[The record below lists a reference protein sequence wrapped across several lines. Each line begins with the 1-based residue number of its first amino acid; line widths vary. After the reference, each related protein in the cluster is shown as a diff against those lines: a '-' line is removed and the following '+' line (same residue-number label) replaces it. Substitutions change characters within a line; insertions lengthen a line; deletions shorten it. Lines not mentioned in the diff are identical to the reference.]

1 MTEPRWFESRAE
13 YVAATAAERESRRQD
28 ALRVAAQPVLRAH
41 CEVCAQDVDL
51 TVDTGLRFGS
61 AVNLREGL
69 VCPQCG
75 LNQRQRLLFAAA
87 LRTGA
92 TRGFVLERLTTFYA
106 RLAKRIPDL
115 VGSEYVDAA
124 LKSGEHVER
133 YGFVFLH
140 EDVTRLSFADASFDV
155 VVHGDVFEHVADY
168 RAGFRELVRVLRPG
182 GTTLF
187 TVPFMEHL
195 HDHDVRA
202 VIENGE
208 IRHLQPPEIHGNPI
222 DERGSLVFQVYG
234 WRLLGELR
242 DAGFRRAEI
251 GLGHDVARGYVPSNS
266 PFPNVMEAVLFRA
279 QR

>member
-13 YVAATAAERESRRQD
+13 YVAATAAERESRREE
-28 ALRVAAQPVLRAH
+28 ALRVAAQPVLRAY
-41 CEVCAQDVDL
+41 CEVCRQEVDL
-51 TVDTGLRFGS
+51 VVDVGLRFGA

-75 LNQRQRLLFAAA
+75 LNQRQRLLFAATE
-87 LRTGA
+87 RTRA
-92 TRGFVLERLTTFYA
+92 TRALVLERLTAFYA
-106 RLAKRIPDL
+106 RLANRVPDL
-115 VGSEYVDAA
+115 VGSEYVDAS
-124 LKSGEHVER
+124 LTSGDHVDR
-133 YGFVFLH
+133 HGIVFLH
-140 EDVTRLSFADASFDV
+140 EDVTRLSFPGASFDA

-168 RAGFRELVRVLRPG
+168 RAGFRELVRVLKPG
-182 GTTLF
+182 GVTLF

-195 HDHDVRA
+195 HEHDVRA

-251 GLGHDVARGYVPSNS
+251 GFGHDVARGYVPSNS
-266 PFPNVMEAVLFRA
+266 PFANVMEAVLFRA